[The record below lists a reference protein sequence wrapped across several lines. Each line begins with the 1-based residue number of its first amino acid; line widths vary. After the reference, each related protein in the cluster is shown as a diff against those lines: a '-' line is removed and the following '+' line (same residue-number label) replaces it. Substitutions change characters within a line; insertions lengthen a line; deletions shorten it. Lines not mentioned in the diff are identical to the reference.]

1 MIKVLATAD
10 GLLKILHHVLKNLV
24 LWARIPMCEAVSQF
38 VIPRLDRGI
47 QELTVNMSKFWI
59 PDLIPLRRIRPE

>member
-47 QELTVNMSKFWI
+47 
-59 PDLIPLRRIRPE
+59 